1 MIGLAKWHL
10 AGDRP
15 GRPGVVNVCQ
25 GHDPA
30 LAGLYRGITAF
41 SAGLGAPILSVE
53 PTTRLYGPCA
63 GEVFRLE
70 ATGGFS
76 TCTTQY
82 VNRSADSAAEPLL
95 RDARLLIVHS
105 LFRGH
110 VGFGMRWAEQR
121 DRDYWVVPH
130 GCWDPWG
137 MANHGSRKRLW
148 MTAVGQRYV
157 ANTNCVIFASRREA
171 EKAARWTRSARTA
184 VVHFPVQLPDLA
196 RKDAAKESLRQKL
209 GLADGMR
216 VLISVG
222 RLHSMKRPHAI
233 LQAFLQAGTENLA
246 LVFVGGDDD
255 VTRAELARAVPPA
268 VAERIRFTGVL
279 AGEALEEA
287 FLGADGFVS
296 LSYRENFGF
305 SLAEACAYGLPVIV
319 TPGHDLVHEM
329 PTVQGAASGVGWCLP
344 DMTRAAASEAF
355 QAFAAA
361 SDKQLRWIGQT
372 ARQWAAEELHPDDFR
387 LRLLALMA

>member
-1 MIGLAKWHL
+1 MIGVANWHL
-10 AGDRP
+10 AGDRLE
-15 GRPGVVNVCQ
+15 RPGVINVCQ

-53 PTTRLYGPCA
+53 PTARRYGPCA
-63 GEVFRLE
+63 GDVFRLE

-76 TCTTQY
+76 ALTTQY

-95 RDARLLIVHS
+95 RDARLLVIHS

-110 VGFGMRWAEQR
+110 VALGMRWAEQR
-121 DRDYWVVPH
+121 NRAYWVVPH

-137 MANHGSRKRLW
+137 MAHHGLRKRLW

-157 ANTNCVIFASRREA
+157 ANANCVIFGSRREA
-171 EKAARWTRSARTA
+171 EKAVHWTRGARTA
-184 VVHFPVQLPDLA
+184 VVHFPVHLPDLA
-196 RKDAAKESLRQKL
+196 RKDAAKESFRQKL
-209 GLADGMR
+209 GLPDGTR

-222 RLHSMKRPHAI
+222 RLHSMKRPHAT
-233 LQAFLQAGTENLA
+233 LQAFLQAGAENLA

-268 VAERIRFTGVL
+268 FADRVRFTGML
-279 AGEALEEA
+279 TGEELEEA
-287 FLGADGFVS
+287 FLGADGFIS

-305 SLAEACAYGLPVIV
+305 SLAEACAHGLPVIV
-319 TPGHDLVHEM
+319 TTGHDLAHEM
-329 PTVQGAASGVGWCLP
+329 PTAQGAASGVGWCLP
-344 DMTRAAASEAF
+344 DMTHAAASEAF
-355 QAFAAA
+355 HAFAAA

-372 ARQWAAEELHPDDFR
+372 ARQWAAEELNPDDFR
-387 LRLLALMA
+387 RQLFALMP